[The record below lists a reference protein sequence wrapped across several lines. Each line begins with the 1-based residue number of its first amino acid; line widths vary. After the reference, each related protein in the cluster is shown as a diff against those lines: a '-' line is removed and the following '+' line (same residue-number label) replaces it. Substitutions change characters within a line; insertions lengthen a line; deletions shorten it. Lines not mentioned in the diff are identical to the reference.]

1 MQKIPFRLRFNEIL
15 FLVGCTMSEEK
26 IETCFLCGKKF
37 DMNKSELAYYRNG
50 KYPICD
56 YCAEF
61 YSFYREDL

>member
-1 MQKIPFRLRFNEIL
+1 
-15 FLVGCTMSEEK
+15 MSDEEK

-37 DMNKSELAYYRNG
+37 DMNKSELAYYRYD

-61 YSFYREDL
+61 YSFYKEDFCLLYTSDAADE

>member
-1 MQKIPFRLRFNEIL
+1 
-15 FLVGCTMSEEK
+15 MSDEEK

-37 DMNKSELAYYRNG
+37 DMNN

-61 YSFYREDL
+61 YSFYKEDL